1 MLNQYT
7 KTQLWELYKKLPE
20 ELKEAISS
28 LDNTDNIYDIC
39 EQNNVP
45 EEIIPDISRV
55 VGHVLL
61 GVLLPDQFQSVLE
74 QELSLE
80 KETAKKVA
88 REINRFVFYPVKPL
102 LEDLHKIEINPPAG
116 EKQKTEVKIETETE
130 KKEAQ
135 LSKDTYREPIE

>member
-102 LEDLHKIEINPPAG
+102 LEDLHKIEINPPAE
-116 EKQKTEVKIETETE
+116 EKQKIETKIEKTETPTT
-130 KKEAQ
+130 
-135 LSKDTYREPIE
+135 KDTYRESIE